1 METPATYTTT
11 TLITSAGELLSQ
23 IQTIIDERD
32 AYKAKCARQGAI
44 IAKLADMMGELQAFI
59 DEAPQEAMTAPEADR
74 WDGNA
79 RPDDA
84 LIAQW
89 AEEYDA
95 GTSCKDIAK
104 RYGVA
109 KYRIAGYI
117 SQYRRR
123 QQDDEPEAEPQAPD
137 DDELSDADISDDTV
151 AEWVRL
157 MDDHHRTAEWIAD
170 QYEVNPYYV
179 RGRVRQWR
187 EEHGETLEAA

>member
-1 METPATYTTT
+1 METPAVYTTT

-23 IQTIIDERD
+23 IQSIIDERD
-32 AYKAKCARQGAI
+32 AYKAKCEAYR
-44 IAKLADMMGELQAFI
+44 AKLSNIVGELQTFI
-59 DEAPQEAMTAPEADR
+59 DETPQEAMTAPEADR

-123 QQDDEPEAEPQAPD
+123 SEPEPEAEPETPD

-151 AEWVRL
+151 ETWVRL

-187 EEHGETLEAA
+187 EEHGETMEAA

>member
-123 QQDDEPEAEPQAPD
+123 QRAAEPEPETPD

-170 QYEVNPYYV
+170 RWGLDPYYV
-179 RGRVRQWR
+179 RGRIRQWR